1 MPRTQVTICGAPNAI
16 AIPKIAPR
24 HHPHDIRFAIAMPPR
39 TMIKMIAIGVSH
51 AKTFVCSAL
60 APVMKGEACA
70 RQSSGAQNVS
80 ATTRTD
86 SDSEAR
92 RTVRRWGWCMA
103 KFLWYSGTGNGY
115 SLDLGL
121 HLVELMFGPAR
132 KLFAFQLAR
141 RAEPE
146 ALYDE

>member
-16 AIPKIAPR
+16 AIPRIAPR

-39 TMIKMIAIGVSH
+39 TMIKMIAIGVSQ
-51 AKTFVCSAL
+51 ARMLVCRAL

-70 RQSSGAQNVS
+70 RQSSGAQTMS
-80 ATTRTD
+80 AMTRADNDIET
-86 SDSEAR
+86 R
-92 RTVRRWGWCMA
+92 VTVRRWGWCMA
-103 KFLWYSGTGNGY
+103 KFLLLSGTEDGS

-121 HLVELMFGPAR
+121 HLVELMFGPAC
-132 KLFAFQLAR
+132 KLFAFHLAR

-146 ALYDE
+146 SLYDE